1 MVVSQDVTISAARRR
16 TLGLEAC
23 AGRLVTAIFC
33 ISFPNGQVDISI
45 FDVCAKATGIGKGS
59 WRQTPVLYT
68 GLGDV
73 GSCFRSFGHH
83 LDASHMV
90 PLFEE
95 SIFFFGVA

>member
-33 ISFPNGQVDISI
+33 ISFPNDQVDILI

-59 WRQTPVLYT
+59 WRWNTMLSR
-68 GLGDV
+68 GF
-73 GSCFRSFGHH
+73 GSGFAGYGHH
-83 LDASHMV
+83 LRITCFCS
-90 PLFEE
+90 FRGE
-95 SIFFFGVA
+95 